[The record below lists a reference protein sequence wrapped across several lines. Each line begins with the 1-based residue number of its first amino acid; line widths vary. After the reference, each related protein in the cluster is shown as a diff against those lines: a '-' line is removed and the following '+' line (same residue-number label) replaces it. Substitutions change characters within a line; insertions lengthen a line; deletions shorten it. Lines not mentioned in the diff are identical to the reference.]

1 MTALF
6 VDCPT
11 GLAGDML
18 LAAFLDLGVPRAV
31 IEAPLAGLGLEQGYA
46 LTVAEDRSAGL
57 RGLRLSVEGLELEP
71 PHRLWHDIRALIM
84 AADWSEPLRA
94 RVLTVFKALAE
105 AEAAVH
111 GHPID
116 EVHFHEVG
124 MIDAL
129 VDVVGVCAAVEH
141 LAPEQIVCAVPP
153 AGRGKTAT
161 AHGFLPV
168 PVPAVLELARRHQIC
183 LEVGDD
189 LPACELTTPTGLAL
203 MAVLA
208 ERFGQ
213 PPSLRIKA
221 IGVGLGHRTLDRPN
235 ILRICE
241 LDGFPRERSEEE
253 MAGLRWQ
260 PVVVQEAW
268 IDDATPEDV
277 AVFSDQLRNA
287 GALDVVS
294 EQVQM
299 KKGRQGVSVKALV
312 TPEQAPGLRVVW
324 FSQGTTLGLRE
335 HSHGRWL
342 LPRRGG
348 SCPTPWGSVR
358 VKQVRR
364 PQGILTVKPEHDD
377 LLRLSV
383 ETGHS
388 LEELR
393 REVLLASEDFI
404 ADEDWS
410 W

>member
-31 IEAPLAGLGLEQGYA
+31 IEAPLAGLGLAQGYA

-57 RGLRLSVEGLELEP
+57 RGLRLSVEGLDLEP
-71 PHRLWHDIRALIM
+71 PGRLWHDIRALIM
-84 AADWSEPLRA
+84 EADWSEPLRA

-111 GHPID
+111 GHPI
-116 EVHFHEVG
+116 EQVHFHEVG
-124 MIDAL
+124 MIDSL

-213 PPSLRIKA
+213 PPSLRINA

-241 LDGFPRERSEEE
+241 LDGFARERSEEE

-277 AVFSDQLRNA
+277 AVFSDQLRDA

-312 TPEQAPGLRVVW
+312 TAEQAPGLRVVW

-393 REVLLASEDFI
+393 REVLLASEDFV
-404 ADEDWS
+404 ADEDWT

>member
-84 AADWSEPLRA
+84 EADWSESLRA

-111 GHPID
+111 GHPI
-116 EVHFHEVG
+116 EQVHFHEVG

-241 LDGFPRERSEEE
+241 LDGFAREQSEEE

-277 AVFSDQLRNA
+277 AVFSDQLRDA

-312 TPEQAPGLRVVW
+312 TAEQAPGLRVVW

-393 REVLLASEDFI
+393 REVLLASEDFV
-404 ADEDWS
+404 ADEDWT

>member
-57 RGLRLSVEGLELEP
+57 RGLRLSVEGIELEP

-84 AADWSEPLRA
+84 EADWSEPLRA
-94 RVLTVFKALAE
+94 RVLRVFKALAE

-111 GHPID
+111 GHPI
-116 EVHFHEVG
+116 EQVHFHEVG

-213 PPSLRIKA
+213 PPSLRINT

-241 LDGFPRERSEEE
+241 LDGFERERSEEE

-277 AVFSDQLRNA
+277 AVFSDQLRDA

-312 TPEQAPGLRVVW
+312 TAEQAPGLRVVW

-377 LLRLSV
+377 LLRLSI
-383 ETGHS
+383 ETGNS

-393 REVLLASEDFI
+393 REVLLASEDFV
-404 ADEDWS
+404 ADEDWT

>member
-84 AADWSEPLRA
+84 EADWSEPLRA
-94 RVLTVFKALAE
+94 RVLAVFKALAE

-111 GHPID
+111 GHPI
-116 EVHFHEVG
+116 EQVHFHEVG

-241 LDGFPRERSEEE
+241 LDGFAREQSEEE

-277 AVFSDQLRNA
+277 AVFSDQLRDA

-312 TPEQAPGLRVVW
+312 TAEQAPGLRVVW

-388 LEELR
+388 LEQLR
-393 REVLLASEDFI
+393 REVLLASEDFV
-404 ADEDWS
+404 ADEDWT

>member
-57 RGLRLSVEGLELEP
+57 RGLRLSVEGIELEP

-84 AADWSEPLRA
+84 EADWSEPLRA

-111 GHPID
+111 GHPI
-116 EVHFHEVG
+116 EQVHFHEVG

-241 LDGFPRERSEEE
+241 LDGFAREQSEEE

-277 AVFSDQLRNA
+277 AVFSDQLRDA

-312 TPEQAPGLRVVW
+312 TAEQAPGLRVVW

-393 REVLLASEDFI
+393 REVLLASEDFV
-404 ADEDWS
+404 ADEDWT

>member
-116 EVHFHEVG
+116 QVHFHEVG

-241 LDGFPRERSEEE
+241 LDGFARERSEEE

-268 IDDATPEDV
+268 IDDATPEDI
-277 AVFSDQLRNA
+277 AVFSDQLRDA

-393 REVLLASEDFI
+393 REVLLASEDFV
-404 ADEDWS
+404 ADEDWT

>member
-84 AADWSEPLRA
+84 EADWSEPLRA

-111 GHPID
+111 GHPI
-116 EVHFHEVG
+116 EQVHFHEVG

-241 LDGFPRERSEEE
+241 LDGFAREQSEEE

-277 AVFSDQLRNA
+277 AVFSDQLRDA

-312 TPEQAPGLRVVW
+312 TAEQAPGLRVVW

-393 REVLLASEDFI
+393 REVLLASEDFV
-404 ADEDWS
+404 ADEDWT

>member
-46 LTVAEDRSAGL
+46 LTVAEERSAGL

-71 PHRLWHDIRALIM
+71 PHRLWHDLRALIM
-84 AADWSEPLRA
+84 EADWSEPLRA

-111 GHPID
+111 GHPI
-116 EVHFHEVG
+116 EQVHFHEVG

-213 PPSLRIKA
+213 PPSLRINA

-241 LDGFPRERSEEE
+241 LDGFARERSEEE

-277 AVFSDQLRNA
+277 AVFSDQLRDA

-312 TPEQAPGLRVVW
+312 TAEQAPGLRVVW

-393 REVLLASEDFI
+393 REVLLASEDFV
-404 ADEDWS
+404 ADEDWT

>member
-31 IEAPLAGLGLEQGYA
+31 IEAPLAVLGLEQVYA

-57 RGLRLSVEGLELEP
+57 RGLRLSVEGLESEP

-241 LDGFPRERSEEE
+241 LDGFARAPSEEDV
-253 MAGLRWQ
+253 AGLRWQ

-393 REVLLASEDFI
+393 REVLLASEDFV

-410 W
+410 

>member
-71 PHRLWHDIRALIM
+71 SHRLWHDIRALIM
-84 AADWSEPLRA
+84 EADWSEPLRA

-111 GHPID
+111 GHPI
-116 EVHFHEVG
+116 EQVHFHEVG

-241 LDGFPRERSEEE
+241 LDGFARERSEEE

-277 AVFSDQLRNA
+277 AVFSDQLRDA

-312 TPEQAPGLRVVW
+312 TAEQAPGLRVVW

-377 LLRLSV
+377 LLRLSI

-388 LEELR
+388 LEQLR
-393 REVLLASEDFI
+393 REVLLASEDFV
-404 ADEDWS
+404 ADEDWT

>member
-84 AADWSEPLRA
+84 EADWSEPLRA

-111 GHPID
+111 GHPI
-116 EVHFHEVG
+116 EQVHFHEVG

-213 PPSLRIKA
+213 PPSLRIKT

-241 LDGFPRERSEEE
+241 LDGFARERSEEE

-277 AVFSDQLRNA
+277 AVFSDQLRDA

-312 TPEQAPGLRVVW
+312 TAEQAPGLRVVW

-393 REVLLASEDFI
+393 REVLLASEDFV
-404 ADEDWS
+404 ADEDWT

>member
-31 IEAPLAGLGLEQGYA
+31 IEAPLAVLGLEQVYA
-46 LTVAEDRSAGL
+46 LTVSEDRSAGL

-183 LEVGDD
+183 LDVGDD

-213 PPSLRIKA
+213 PSSLRIKA

-241 LDGFPRERSEEE
+241 LDGFAREPSEEDV
-253 MAGLRWQ
+253 AGLRWQ
-260 PVVVQEAW
+260 SVVVQEAW

>member
-31 IEAPLAGLGLEQGYA
+31 IEAPLALLGFEQVYA

-71 PHRLWHDIRALIM
+71 PHRLWHDLRGLIM
-84 AADWSEPLRA
+84 EADWPEPLRA
-94 RVLTVFKALAE
+94 SVLTVFKALAE

-183 LEVGDD
+183 LDVGDD

-213 PPSLRIKA
+213 PSSLRIKA

-241 LDGFPRERSEEE
+241 LDGFAREPSQEA

>member
-84 AADWSEPLRA
+84 EADWSEPLRA

-111 GHPID
+111 GHPI
-116 EVHFHEVG
+116 EQVHFHEVG

-241 LDGFPRERSEEE
+241 LDGFAREQSEEE

-277 AVFSDQLRNA
+277 AVFSDQLRDA

-312 TPEQAPGLRVVW
+312 TAEQAPGLRVVW

-364 PQGILTVKPEHDD
+364 PPGILTVKPEHDD

-388 LEELR
+388 LEQLR
-393 REVLLASEDFI
+393 REVLLASEDFV
-404 ADEDWS
+404 ADEDWT

>member
-1 MTALF
+1 MTAVF

-84 AADWSEPLRA
+84 VADWSEPLRA

-111 GHPID
+111 GHPI
-116 EVHFHEVG
+116 EQVHFHEVG

-213 PPSLRIKA
+213 PPSLRINA

-241 LDGFPRERSEEE
+241 LDGFARERSEEE

-277 AVFSDQLRNA
+277 AVFSDQLRDA

-312 TPEQAPGLRVVW
+312 TAEQAPGLRVVW

-388 LEELR
+388 LEQLR
-393 REVLLASEDFI
+393 REVLLASEDFV

>member
-57 RGLRLSVEGLELEP
+57 RGLRLSVEGLDLEP
-71 PHRLWHDIRALIM
+71 PGRLWHDIRALIM
-84 AADWSEPLRA
+84 EADWSEPLRA

-111 GHPID
+111 GHPI
-116 EVHFHEVG
+116 EQVHFHEVG

-213 PPSLRIKA
+213 PPSLRINA
-221 IGVGLGHRTLDRPN
+221 IGVGLGHRNLDRPN

-241 LDGFPRERSEEE
+241 LDGFARARSEEE

-277 AVFSDQLRNA
+277 AVFSDQLRDA

-312 TPEQAPGLRVVW
+312 TAEQAPGLRVVW

-393 REVLLASEDFI
+393 REVLLASEDFV
-404 ADEDWS
+404 ADEDWT

>member
-57 RGLRLSVEGLELEP
+57 RGLRLSVEGLDLESP
-71 PHRLWHDIRALIM
+71 GRLWHDIRALIM
-84 AADWSEPLRA
+84 EADWSEPLRA

-111 GHPID
+111 GHPI
-116 EVHFHEVG
+116 EQVHFHEVG

-213 PPSLRIKA
+213 PPSLRINA

-241 LDGFPRERSEEE
+241 LDGFARERSEEE

-260 PVVVQEAW
+260 SVVVQEAW

-277 AVFSDQLRNA
+277 AVFSDQLRDA

-312 TPEQAPGLRVVW
+312 TAEQAPGLRVVW

-335 HSHGRWL
+335 HSHGRWV

-393 REVLLASEDFI
+393 REVLLASEDFV
-404 ADEDWS
+404 ADEDWT

>member
-84 AADWSEPLRA
+84 EADWSEPLRA

-111 GHPID
+111 GHPI
-116 EVHFHEVG
+116 EQVHFHEVG

-213 PPSLRIKA
+213 PPSLRINA

-241 LDGFPRERSEEE
+241 LDGFAGERSEEE

-277 AVFSDQLRNA
+277 AVFSDQLRDA

-312 TPEQAPGLRVVW
+312 TAEQAPGLRVVW

-393 REVLLASEDFI
+393 REVLLASEDFV
-404 ADEDWS
+404 ADEDWT

>member
-31 IEAPLAGLGLEQGYA
+31 IEAPLAALGLEQGYA

-71 PHRLWHDIRALIM
+71 PHRLWHDLRALIM
-84 AADWSEPLRA
+84 EADWSEPLRA

-111 GHPID
+111 GHPI
-116 EVHFHEVG
+116 EQVHFHEVG
-124 MIDAL
+124 MIDSL

-213 PPSLRIKA
+213 PPSLRINA
-221 IGVGLGHRTLDRPN
+221 VGVGLGHRTLDRPN

-241 LDGFPRERSEEE
+241 LDGFARERSEEE

-277 AVFSDQLRNA
+277 AVFIDQLRDA

-312 TPEQAPGLRVVW
+312 TAEQAPGLRVVW

-393 REVLLASEDFI
+393 REVLLASEDFV

>member
-57 RGLRLSVEGLELEP
+57 RGLRLSVEGLDLEP
-71 PHRLWHDIRALIM
+71 PGRLWHDIRALIM
-84 AADWSEPLRA
+84 EADWSEPLRA

-111 GHPID
+111 GHPI
-116 EVHFHEVG
+116 EQVHFHEVG

-213 PPSLRIKA
+213 PPSLRINA
-221 IGVGLGHRTLDRPN
+221 VGVGLGHRTLDRPN

-241 LDGFPRERSEEE
+241 LDGFARERSEEE

-277 AVFSDQLRNA
+277 AVFSDQLRDA

-312 TPEQAPGLRVVW
+312 TAEQAPGLRVVW

-393 REVLLASEDFI
+393 REVLLASEDFV
-404 ADEDWS
+404 ADEDWT

>member
-31 IEAPLAGLGLEQGYA
+31 IEAPLAALGLEQGYA

-84 AADWSEPLRA
+84 EADWSEPLRA

-111 GHPID
+111 GHPI
-116 EVHFHEVG
+116 EQVHFHEVG

-213 PPSLRIKA
+213 PPSLRINA

-241 LDGFPRERSEEE
+241 LDGFARERSEEE

-277 AVFSDQLRNA
+277 AVFSDQLRDA

-312 TPEQAPGLRVVW
+312 TAEQAPGLRVVW

-393 REVLLASEDFI
+393 REVLLASEDFV
-404 ADEDWS
+404 ADEDWT

>member
-46 LTVAEDRSAGL
+46 LSVAEDRSAGL

-84 AADWSEPLRA
+84 EADWSEPLRA

-111 GHPID
+111 GHPI
-116 EVHFHEVG
+116 EQVHFHEVG

-213 PPSLRIKA
+213 PSSLRIKA

-241 LDGFPRERSEEE
+241 LDGFAREQSEEE

-277 AVFSDQLRNA
+277 AVFSDQLRDA

-294 EQVQM
+294 ELVQM

-312 TPEQAPGLRVVW
+312 TAEQAPGLRVVW

-348 SCPTPWGSVR
+348 SCSTPWGSVR

-393 REVLLASEDFI
+393 REVLLASEDFV
-404 ADEDWS
+404 ADEDWT

>member
-31 IEAPLAGLGLEQGYA
+31 IEAPLAVLGLEQVYA
-46 LTVAEDRSAGL
+46 LTVSEDRSAGL

-183 LEVGDD
+183 LDVGDD

-213 PPSLRIKA
+213 PSSLRIKA

-241 LDGFPRERSEEE
+241 LDGFAREPSQEA

>member
-71 PHRLWHDIRALIM
+71 PHRLWHDLRALIM
-84 AADWSEPLRA
+84 EADWSEPLRA

-111 GHPID
+111 GHPI
-116 EVHFHEVG
+116 EQVHFHEVG
-124 MIDAL
+124 MIDSL

-213 PPSLRIKA
+213 PPSLRINA

-241 LDGFPRERSEEE
+241 LDGFARERSEEE

-277 AVFSDQLRNA
+277 AVFSDQLRDA

-312 TPEQAPGLRVVW
+312 TAEQAPGLRVVW

-393 REVLLASEDFI
+393 REVLLASEDFV
-404 ADEDWS
+404 ADEDWT

>member
-57 RGLRLSVEGLELEP
+57 RGLRLSVEGLDLEP

-84 AADWSEPLRA
+84 EADWSEPLRA

-111 GHPID
+111 GHPI
-116 EVHFHEVG
+116 EQVHFHEVG

-213 PPSLRIKA
+213 PPSLRINA

-241 LDGFPRERSEEE
+241 LDGFARERSEEE

-277 AVFSDQLRNA
+277 AVFSDQLRDA

-312 TPEQAPGLRVVW
+312 TAEQAPGLRVVW

-388 LEELR
+388 LEQLR
-393 REVLLASEDFI
+393 REVLLASEDFV
-404 ADEDWS
+404 ADEDWT

>member
-57 RGLRLSVEGLELEP
+57 RGLRLSVEGLDLEP
-71 PHRLWHDIRALIM
+71 PGRLWHDIRALIM
-84 AADWSEPLRA
+84 EADWSEPLRA

-111 GHPID
+111 GHPI
-116 EVHFHEVG
+116 EQVHFHEVG

-213 PPSLRIKA
+213 PPSLRINA

-241 LDGFPRERSEEE
+241 LDGFARERSEEE

-277 AVFSDQLRNA
+277 AVFSDQLRDA

-312 TPEQAPGLRVVW
+312 TAEQAPGLRVVW

-393 REVLLASEDFI
+393 REVLLASEDFV
-404 ADEDWS
+404 ADEDWT

>member
-31 IEAPLAGLGLEQGYA
+31 IEAPLAVLGLEQVYA

-84 AADWSEPLRA
+84 EADWSEPLRA

-111 GHPID
+111 GHPI
-116 EVHFHEVG
+116 EQVHFHEVG

-241 LDGFPRERSEEE
+241 LDGFARERSEEE

-277 AVFSDQLRNA
+277 AVFSDQLRDA

-312 TPEQAPGLRVVW
+312 TAEQAPGLRVVW

-393 REVLLASEDFI
+393 REVLLASEDFV
-404 ADEDWS
+404 ADEDWT

>member
-84 AADWSEPLRA
+84 EADWSEPLRA

-111 GHPID
+111 GHPI
-116 EVHFHEVG
+116 EQVHFHEVG

-213 PPSLRIKA
+213 PPSLRINA

-241 LDGFPRERSEEE
+241 LDGFARERSEEE

-277 AVFSDQLRNA
+277 AVFSDQLRDA

-312 TPEQAPGLRVVW
+312 TAEQAPGLRVVW

-393 REVLLASEDFI
+393 REVLLASEDFV
-404 ADEDWS
+404 ADEDWT

>member
-71 PHRLWHDIRALIM
+71 PHRLWHDLRALIM
-84 AADWSEPLRA
+84 EADWSEPLRA

-111 GHPID
+111 GHPI
-116 EVHFHEVG
+116 EQVHFHEVG

-213 PPSLRIKA
+213 PPSLRINS

-241 LDGFPRERSEEE
+241 LDGFARERSEEE

-277 AVFSDQLRNA
+277 AVFSDQLRDA

-312 TPEQAPGLRVVW
+312 TAEQAPGLRVVW

-393 REVLLASEDFI
+393 REVLLASEDFV
-404 ADEDWS
+404 ADEDWT

>member
-57 RGLRLSVEGLELEP
+57 RGLRLSVEGLDLEP

-84 AADWSEPLRA
+84 EADWSEPLRA

-111 GHPID
+111 GHPI
-116 EVHFHEVG
+116 EQVHFHEVG

-213 PPSLRIKA
+213 PPSLRINA

-241 LDGFPRERSEEE
+241 LDGFARERSEEE

-277 AVFSDQLRNA
+277 AVFSDQLRDA

-312 TPEQAPGLRVVW
+312 TAEQAPGLRVVW

-393 REVLLASEDFI
+393 REVLLASEDFV
-404 ADEDWS
+404 ADEDWT

>member
-31 IEAPLAGLGLEQGYA
+31 IEAPLALLGFEQVYA

-183 LEVGDD
+183 LDVGDD

-213 PPSLRIKA
+213 PSSLRIKA

-241 LDGFPRERSEEE
+241 LDGFAREPSQEA

>member
-71 PHRLWHDIRALIM
+71 PHRLWYDIRALIM
-84 AADWSEPLRA
+84 EADWSEPLRA

-111 GHPID
+111 GHPI
-116 EVHFHEVG
+116 EQVHFHEVG

-213 PPSLRIKA
+213 PPLLRINA

-241 LDGFPRERSEEE
+241 LDGFARERSEEE

-277 AVFSDQLRNA
+277 AVFSDQLRDA

-312 TPEQAPGLRVVW
+312 TAEQAPGLRVVW

-393 REVLLASEDFI
+393 REVLLASEDFV
-404 ADEDWS
+404 ADEDWT

>member
-71 PHRLWHDIRALIM
+71 PHRLWHDLRALIM
-84 AADWSEPLRA
+84 EADWSEPLRA

-111 GHPID
+111 GHPI
-116 EVHFHEVG
+116 EQVHFHEVG

-213 PPSLRIKA
+213 PPSLRINA
-221 IGVGLGHRTLDRPN
+221 IGVGLGHRNLDRPN

-241 LDGFPRERSEEE
+241 LDGFARERSEEE

-277 AVFSDQLRNA
+277 AVFSDQLRDA

-312 TPEQAPGLRVVW
+312 TAEQAPGLRVVW

-393 REVLLASEDFI
+393 REVLLASEDFV
-404 ADEDWS
+404 ADEDWT

>member
-57 RGLRLSVEGLELEP
+57 RGLRLSVEGLDLEP
-71 PHRLWHDIRALIM
+71 PGRLWHDIRALIM
-84 AADWSEPLRA
+84 EADWSEPLRT

-105 AEAAVH
+105 AEAEVH
-111 GHPID
+111 GHPI
-116 EVHFHEVG
+116 EQVHFHEVG

-129 VDVVGVCAAVEH
+129 VDVVGVCAAVEY

-168 PVPAVLELARRHQIC
+168 PVPAVLELARRHQVC

-213 PPSLRIKA
+213 PPSLRINA

-241 LDGFPRERSEEE
+241 LDGFARERSEEE

-277 AVFSDQLRNA
+277 AVFSDQLRDA

-312 TPEQAPGLRVVW
+312 TAEQAPGLRVVW

-393 REVLLASEDFI
+393 REVLLASEDFV
-404 ADEDWS
+404 ADEDWT

>member
-84 AADWSEPLRA
+84 EADWSEPLRT

-111 GHPID
+111 GHPI
-116 EVHFHEVG
+116 EQVHFHEVG

-213 PPSLRIKA
+213 PPSLRINA

-241 LDGFPRERSEEE
+241 LDGFARERSEEE

-277 AVFSDQLRNA
+277 AVFSDQLRDA

-312 TPEQAPGLRVVW
+312 TAEQAPGLRVVW

-393 REVLLASEDFI
+393 REVLLASEDFV
-404 ADEDWS
+404 ADEDWT

>member
-31 IEAPLAGLGLEQGYA
+31 IEAPLAVLGLEQVYA

-111 GHPID
+111 GHPI
-116 EVHFHEVG
+116 EQVHFHEVG

-183 LEVGDD
+183 LDVGDD

-241 LDGFPRERSEEE
+241 LDGFARERSEEE

-277 AVFSDQLRNA
+277 AVFSDQLRDA

-312 TPEQAPGLRVVW
+312 TAEQAPGLRVVW

-393 REVLLASEDFI
+393 REVLLASEDFV
-404 ADEDWS
+404 ADEDWT

>member
-84 AADWSEPLRA
+84 EADWSEPLRA

-111 GHPID
+111 GHPI
-116 EVHFHEVG
+116 EQVHFHEVG

-213 PPSLRIKA
+213 PPSLRINA

-241 LDGFPRERSEEE
+241 LDGFARERSEEE

-277 AVFSDQLRNA
+277 AVFSDQLRDA

-312 TPEQAPGLRVVW
+312 TAEEAPGLRVVW

-393 REVLLASEDFI
+393 REVLLASEDFV
-404 ADEDWS
+404 ADEDWT

>member
-84 AADWSEPLRA
+84 EADWSEPLRA

-111 GHPID
+111 GHPI
-116 EVHFHEVG
+116 EQVHFHEVG

-241 LDGFPRERSEEE
+241 LDGFARERSEEE

-277 AVFSDQLRNA
+277 AVFSDQLRDA

-312 TPEQAPGLRVVW
+312 TAEQAPGLRVVW

-335 HSHGRWL
+335 HSHGRWV

-348 SCPTPWGSVR
+348 SCPTTWGSVR

-393 REVLLASEDFI
+393 REVLLASEDFV
-404 ADEDWS
+404 ADEDWT